1 MYHLLSE
8 HSQAAGSGPENEAFP
23 KIPPQMVV
31 DMFVHSDEEAF
42 LKISQAAT
50 REYRELHHLQNSDEI
65 EEVKEEL
72 KQERAATV
80 TVIEPKGK
88 QRRKSVVEF
97 IDKINCDRPVTTHV
111 HVGIPPTSLIS
122 PDA

>member
-8 HSQAAGSGPENEAFP
+8 HSQAAGSGPKNEAFP
-23 KIPPQMVV
+23 KIPPQMAV

-50 REYRELHHLQNSDEI
+50 KEYRELHHLQNSNEI

-72 KQERAATV
+72 KRERAATV

-88 QRRKSVVEF
+88 RRRK
-97 IDKINCDRPVTTHV
+97 
-111 HVGIPPTSLIS
+111 
-122 PDA
+122 